1 MKKYYLLFMIMSLA
15 LTVSAHDLAIEN
27 NDGVTIYYNFINDGK
42 ELSVTYRDY
51 NASHSNEYQDNV
63 VIPEE
68 VTYENKTFKVT
79 SIGERAF
86 DECFALTSVTIGN
99 SVTSIGNF
107 AFAGCSGLTFVT
119 IPNSVTSIGDSAF
132 LGCSGLTSVTIG
144 NSVTS
149 IGKETFKYCSSLTSV
164 TIGNSVTNIGDKAFY
179 FCYKLTSVT
188 IPNSVTSIGEW
199 AFYSCYDLNSITIGN
214 SVTSIG
220 RSAFDKCTGLTS
232 VTISDIAAWC
242 KINFYGGTS
251 NPLLLAEHLFL
262 NGSEV
267 KDLVI
272 PNSVT
277 SIGYEAFLGCR
288 GLTSITIPNS
298 VTSIG
303 KRAFDLCSHLIT
315 VISLIEE
322 PFAIWGKIDVFAQTF
337 SDLTFDK
344 ATLYVPNGT
353 IAKYKATGGWQD
365 FLFIKEKDQGEE
377 PDDDGEENADS
388 KITIHIATAGTL
400 SDIIPDNEKYQI
412 EELTLTGE
420 INSDD
425 LGFLREMAGKERKNA
440 GTKMSFN
447 DTEGKLVSLDIS
459 KAKIVVGG
467 ISIEADDMDNF
478 FEFAVTRDNEIPPR
492 LFQDCKNLTN
502 ISISDD
508 VYSIGS
514 QAFHGT
520 KWYDNQPDG
529 LVYLGNMLYSY
540 KGDMPKNTDV
550 TIKDGTIGIACSAF
564 SSCKNLVSVKIPNSI
579 INIGGFN
586 KYPNVGFDGAFEW
599 CTGLKTV
606 ISEIQNPPVFEYSTF
621 RTIDDTIYSN
631 ATLYVPTGTIDL
643 YKSTEGWNN
652 FTNIVDSDPS
662 GINNVLLNE
671 KKDAPAYNL
680 NGRRLI
686 QPQKGINIIEGK
698 KVLIK

>member
-27 NDGVTIYYNFINDGK
+27 NDGVTIYYNYINDGK
-42 ELSVTYRDY
+42 ELEVARYDFYSG
-51 NASHSNEYQDNV
+51 NI
-63 VIPEE
+63 VIPESVIYE
-68 VTYENKTFKVT
+68 GKTYNVT
-79 SIGERAF
+79 SIGNKAFNQCRKLTSITIGNSVINIGEAAFYHCDGINSITIPNSVTNIGERAF
-86 DECFALTSVTIGN
+86 RECYNLTSLTIGNSVIKIGEAAFESCESLTSIIIPNSVKSIGRYAFVACKNLTSLTIGN
-99 SVTSIGNF
+99 SVTDIGGD
-107 AFAGCSGLTFVT
+107 AFGECYGLTSVT
-119 IPNSVTSIGDSAF
+119 IPNSVTNIGYAAF
-132 LGCSGLTSVTIG
+132 VNCIGLTSIVIP
-144 NSVTS
+144 NSVS
-149 IGKETFKYCSSLTSV
+149 IIEYNTFGGCT
-164 TIGNSVTNIGDKAFY
+164 G
-179 FCYKLTSVT
+179 LTSVT
-188 IPNSVTSIGEW
+188 IPNSVTSIGEI
-199 AFYSCYDLNSITIGN
+199 AFENCSS
-214 SVTSIG
+214 
-220 RSAFDKCTGLTS
+220 
-232 VTISDIAAWC
+232 
-242 KINFYGGTS
+242 
-251 NPLLLAEHLFL
+251 
-262 NGSEV
+262 
-267 KDLVI
+267 
-272 PNSVT
+272 
-277 SIGYEAFLGCR
+277 
-288 GLTSITIPNS
+288 LTSITIPNS

-303 KRAFDLCSHLIT
+303 ENAFNGCNFTS
-315 VISLIEE
+315 VISLIQN
-322 PFAIWGKIDVFAQTF
+322 PFKINKNTF
-337 SDLTFDK
+337 SKNTIRSG
-344 ATLYVPNGT
+344 TLYVPDGT
-353 IAKYKATGGWQD
+353 VEQYKTTEGWKD
-365 FLFIKEKDQGEE
+365 FAYIEDYNKFIRRTINVPTAGSLSNIILE
-377 PDDDGEENADS
+377 PD
-388 KITIHIATAGTL
+388 
-400 SDIIPDNEKYQI
+400 KYLI

-586 KYPNVGFDGAFEW
+586 KYPNIGFDGAFKW
-599 CTGLKTV
+599 CTGLKSI

-621 RTIDDTIYSN
+621 DSIDDTIYSN
-631 ATLYVPTGTIDL
+631 ATLYVPTGTIDV

-662 GINNVLLNE
+662 GINNVVLNE

-680 NGRRLI
+680 NGRRLH
-686 QPQKGINIIEGK
+686 QPQKGINIIDGK
-698 KVLIK
+698 KIFFR